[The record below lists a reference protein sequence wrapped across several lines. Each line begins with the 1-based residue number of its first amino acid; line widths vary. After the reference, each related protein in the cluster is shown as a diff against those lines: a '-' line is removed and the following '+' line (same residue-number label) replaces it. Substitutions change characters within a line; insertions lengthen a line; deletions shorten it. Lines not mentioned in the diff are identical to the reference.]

1 MESQKKCNMSEIL
14 RPEMPEGMALD
25 ISHHPL
31 TMKHV
36 ANLIIATERMKA
48 GTPESLLSA
57 KDRDVKLF
65 HIMRESVVEECVV
78 LECHSNP
85 PKHFLRTCQHQCS
98 VTDTEQR
105 NLVRDPN
112 TMELNAV
119 TLQAGSENH
128 KVHLTMSTYVHPAA
142 STEARPVALCI
153 KDTNFYL
160 SCHMKD
166 NMPTLH
172 LEVSSTQKTARGA
185 TRFSADSD
193 MVRFLFY
200 TRLSGLN
207 ITTFMSARYP
217 GWYISTAEED
227 NKPVEMCTET
237 DSRYRTFQI
246 PHQWPSESH
255 FQQCTLT

>member
-1 MESQKKCNMSEIL
+1 
-14 RPEMPEGMALD
+14 MPEGMALD

-65 HIMRESVVEECVV
+65 HIMRESVVEGDYR
-78 LECHSNP
+78 
-85 PKHFLRTCQHQCS
+85 KAKFTTMTCQHQCS

-172 LEVSSTQKTARGA
+172 LELVEDKSTMQ
-185 TRFSADSD
+185 RFSADSD

-246 PHQWPSESH
+246 RSKNSLG
-255 FQQCTLT
+255 QCRNHLRSA